1 MKAISLLSIA
11 MGLLMLV
18 ACESPAGLQSPPRPS
33 SVPVQIALYRFPS
46 EHSKLDSIG
55 FLDEGEIQSLVRSK
69 CLFRTKVD
77 MSKGIPVSRFV
88 PQTLEEHKQMVE
100 DMRTNG
106 ETHCWSPVCL
116 NFLVPTVYH
125 NKGFIGW
132 YLVSR
137 DSAGKMKS
145 VLSTF
150 ATCGAGGMLIHAT
163 APGDQLIGAWNPRGM

>member
-1 MKAISLLSIA
+1 MKAISLLSTA

-18 ACESPAGLQSPPRPS
+18 ACKSPTGLQSTSRPS

-46 EHSKLDSIG
+46 EHSKLDSMG
-55 FLDEGEIQSLVRSK
+55 YLDEGKIQSLVRSK

-77 MSKGIPVSRFV
+77 VSNGIPVSRFV
-88 PQTLEEHKQMVE
+88 PQTLEEHKQKAE
-100 DMRTNG
+100 DIRTSG

-125 NKGFIGW
+125 NKGFIAW
-132 YLVSR
+132 YLVRR
-137 DSAGKMKS
+137 DSAGKITI

-150 ATCGAGGMLIHAT
+150 ATCGASGSLIHAT
-163 APGDQLIGAWNPRGM
+163 SPGDQLIGAWNPRDL

>member
-1 MKAISLLSIA
+1 MKAISLLSTA

-18 ACESPAGLQSPPRPS
+18 ACKSPTGLESPSRPS
-33 SVPVQIALYRFPS
+33 SAPVQIALYRFPR

-55 FLDEGEIQSLVRSK
+55 FLDEGEIQSLLRSK

-77 MSKGIPVSRFV
+77 VSNGIPVSRFV
-88 PQTLEEHKQMVE
+88 PQTLEKYKQKAE
-100 DMRTNG
+100 DIRTSG

-132 YLVSR
+132 YLVRR
-137 DSAGKMKS
+137 DSAGKMTS

-150 ATCGAGGMLIHAT
+150 ATCGAGGMLIHA
-163 APGDQLIGAWNPRGM
+163 ADPEDQLIGAWNPRVL